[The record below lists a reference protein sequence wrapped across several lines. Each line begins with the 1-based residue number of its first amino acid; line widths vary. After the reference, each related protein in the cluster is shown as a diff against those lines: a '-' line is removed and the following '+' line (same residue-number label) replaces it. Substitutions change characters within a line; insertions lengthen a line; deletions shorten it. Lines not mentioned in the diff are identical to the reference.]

1 MKNKLTLQQKLEK
14 RKAKQPNGFLFW
26 LYHFIEHN
34 FLIKKYNTT
43 YNFIDKVS
51 DCKGPC
57 FLIWNHLSRLDHLW
71 VMESVFPKKYNMLA
85 GYNEF
90 FRSHLHFPFKIM
102 NVIPKKIYN
111 TDINSLKAMSKIISK
126 GGCVAFS
133 PEGMSSIYGHNQPIV
148 ATTGHFLKHFNI
160 PVYLMTLRGAYLTE
174 HKVCL
179 DERYGKVECETKLLF
194 SPEQLKAMTDEEVDD
209 KINEAFRH
217 DDYAWNKTARVKW
230 KRMENV
236 CSHYEDI
243 CYRCPRCGAELQ
255 MHAEGNRIE
264 CKACGNGAVMNEYYD
279 FVPFDDKCVI
289 PESPSKWVDWERTVI
304 IKEIRENPNYSHT
317 EKVQVGYLPP
327 YKYVS
332 DKKTSEPCGEGEITF
347 DHSGIHFKG
356 VKLGKEWKF
365 DLSYKEVFSLIHVTD
380 VTFFALYVKGQYFE
394 FKPSRPIAGKLL
406 LITEEMHRLHVNL
419 WKNFPW
425 DAYMYEGT
433 ELDPALTAAKETDTK
448 ETEKQ

>member
-1 MKNKLTLQQKLEK
+1 
-14 RKAKQPNGFLFW
+14 
-26 LYHFIEHN
+26 
-34 FLIKKYNTT
+34 
-43 YNFIDKVS
+43 
-51 DCKGPC
+51 
-57 FLIWNHLSRLDHLW
+57 
-71 VMESVFPKKYNMLA
+71 
-85 GYNEF
+85 
-90 FRSHLHFPFKIM
+90 
-102 NVIPKKIYN
+102 
-111 TDINSLKAMSKIISK
+111 
-126 GGCVAFS
+126 
-133 PEGMSSIYGHNQPIV
+133 
-148 ATTGHFLKHFNI
+148 
-160 PVYLMTLRGAYLTE
+160 
-174 HKVCL
+174 
-179 DERYGKVECETKLLF
+179 
-194 SPEQLKAMTDEEVDD
+194 
-209 KINEAFRH
+209 
-217 DDYAWNKTARVKW
+217 
-230 KRMENV
+230 
-236 CSHYEDI
+236 
-243 CYRCPRCGAELQ
+243 